1 MMAAMGTPMTFQSTL
16 ASAMKVPTTN
26 APSTIEPEI
35 TAEAVTI
42 VEQLQEDPRQVAA
55 AVVGTVQVLL
65 PLAGL
70 VDVEALKAKLNKD
83 LGKIEAEAKGIEGRL
98 SNPNFVERA
107 PAEVVA
113 THRTQLEELEQ
124 QQQILRDR
132 LRKLG

>member
-1 MMAAMGTPMTFQSTL
+1 MLMQGQTYIQAQV
-16 ASAMKVPTTN
+16 K
-26 APSTIEPEI
+26 
-35 TAEAVTI
+35 AETMTI
-42 VEQLQEDPRQVAA
+42 VEQLQEEPKQVAA

-113 THRTQLEELEQ
+113 THRAQLEELEQ